1 MTLTNGLTVVPIIK
15 ELGVGVMASRKQHI
29 VVVEWKNLFGESYD
43 TEIPCASQAKAE
55 KLIAQL
61 SKQYHEDVFIQ
72 EFKVYYVCR

>member
-1 MTLTNGLTVVPIIK
+1 MNGTKRVPIIDGLEVLFVSHK
-15 ELGVGVMASRKQHI
+15 HYFVI
-29 VVVEWKNLFGESYD
+29 VEWKNLFGESYD

-72 EFKVYYVCR
+72 EYKVYYVCG